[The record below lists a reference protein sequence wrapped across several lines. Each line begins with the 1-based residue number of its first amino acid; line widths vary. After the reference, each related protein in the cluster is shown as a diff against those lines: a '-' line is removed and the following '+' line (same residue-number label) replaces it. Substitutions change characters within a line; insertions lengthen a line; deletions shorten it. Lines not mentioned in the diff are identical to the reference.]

1 MLPEPKQVLV
11 TVDQAGQTTL
21 NFNGFVGQECLVTS
35 DKLRTALAQLGIT
48 LADTNFI
55 AKPALNVGELFEQD
69 NSTSIHQEQ
78 GLKQNQG

>member
-1 MLPEPKQVLV
+1 MQPEQKQVLV
-11 TVDQAGQTTL
+11 TVDQQGQTTL
-21 NFNGFVGQECLVTS
+21 DFNGFVGQECLTTS

-55 AKPALNVGELFEQD
+55 AKPALNVGGLLEQP
-69 NSTSIHQEQ
+69 NTTPIQREQ